1 VAEDAIFPSTIADSI
16 EVWPELLEMAKSDAR
31 PRDVRQQAL
40 FWVAQA
46 AGDVVAGDLEEL
58 ATDDDT
64 DHEVRES
71 AVFAISQLDDDRGVP
86 ALIRIVRT
94 NTDGRIRRQA
104 VFWLGQSED
113 PRALALFEEL
123 LLGGG

>member
-16 EVWPELLEMAKSDAR
+16 EVWPELLDIAKSDTR
-31 PRDVRQQAL
+31 PNDVRKQAV

-46 AGDVVAGDLEEL
+46 AGEVVAGDLEEL
-58 ATDDDT
+58 AVDDETDRD
-64 DHEVRES
+64 VRES
-71 AVFAISQLDDDRGVP
+71 AVFALSQLENEAGVP
-86 ALIRIVRT
+86 AMIRIAREHG
-94 NTDGRIRRQA
+94 DGHIRRQA

-123 LLGGG
+123 LTRRP